1 MLYINVVFSFICG
14 LPYNCQYLIYIAL
27 NGRMI
32 HAWERISEENVV
44 ALYQHLP
51 GESAKT

>member
-1 MLYINVVFSFICG
+1 
-14 LPYNCQYLIYIAL
+14 
-27 NGRMI
+27 MI

-51 GESAKT
+51 GESAKTWKPC